1 MSKDI
6 AAGRYQAVFVFVVNL
21 HPELSGNN
29 DGHYEDW

>member
-6 AAGRYQAVFVFVVNL
+6 AAVSVFVVNL